1 LTYPVLLPC
10 GYHSRYKFLSTAG
23 ALRNMIVSPS
33 RPDLQGRAVSHRRA
47 SRRSRAV
54 RFLAAALLTTAISG
68 VPAQQQP
75 APQAPK
81 AKLPGNDWIQLF
93 NEKDLTGWK
102 PIGAES
108 WTVEGD
114 GILHGKGLTKAY
126 GYLETD
132 KDYKDFQLSLRFKC
146 VGDGNSGIFFHTGFK
161 GVDASQGMQFEID
174 CTMMHHTGGVYAEDP
189 GRWIVWPSPE
199 NEGVVRKGEWNDYF
213 VEVIGNRYR
222 SRLNG
227 VTMVDFTDPKPQ
239 APDGPIALQLHAGGE
254 GNMQFK
260 DIWIRDLSHR

>member
-1 LTYPVLLPC
+1 MDRKYSAHGLRAFAQPSRGMAICRTILGGLVLAAFSISC
-10 GYHSRYKFLSTAG
+10 GTDAG
-23 ALRNMIVSPS
+23 A
-33 RPDLQGRAVSHRRA
+33 
-47 SRRSRAV
+47 
-54 RFLAAALLTTAISG
+54 
-68 VPAQQQP
+68 
-75 APQAPK
+75 QAK

-93 NEKDLTGWK
+93 NEKDLTGWTK
-102 PIGAES
+102 IGAES

-146 VGDGNSGIFFHTGFK
+146 VGDGNSGVFFHTDFK

-174 CTMMHHTGGVYAEDP
+174 CTMMHHTAGVYAED
-189 GRWIVWPSPE
+189 GRGWVVWPSPE

-227 VTMVDFTDPKPQ
+227 VPMVDYTDPHPG
-239 APDGPIALQLHAGGE
+239 APDGKLALQLHAGGA

-260 DIWIRDLSHR
+260 DIWIRDLSKR